1 MNPLVVVS
9 SLPTCP
15 PPVPPAP
22 LLPPA
27 FALTGTGPV
36 VSISALPEPEVDH
49 EPVATLRVVPPA
61 RNRAAKAPFIVLV
74 LGLLGGG
81 LVSLLLI
88 NTALSQ
94 GAFAVQKLQ
103 KTNIG
108 LIEQQQQ
115 LSKSLA
121 DADQPGALA
130 GRALALGMVP
140 GGAPAF
146 LRLPD
151 GKVLGSPKV
160 AVPLPKP
167 TPSVSVTPSVTATPT
182 TPASPVTSAVVTSAA
197 VTSAAVTTAPVTS
210 AAVTSA
216 AVTSAPVTP
225 KAGAAPTTGKAPA
238 AGKTPTAG
246 KATTSPAGQ
255 GKTAKAGQSAP
266 ATKGKP

>member
-1 MNPLVVVS
+1 MNPFVVVS

-22 LLPPA
+22 LLPPS

-36 VSISALPEPEVDH
+36 VSISALPEPTVEQ
-49 EPVATLRVVPPA
+49 EPVVALRVVPPA

-94 GAFAVQKLQ
+94 GAFAVQQLQ

-108 LIEQQQQ
+108 LTEQQQQ
-115 LSKSLA
+115 LSKALA
-121 DADQPGALA
+121 DADQPAALA
-130 GRALALGMVP
+130 SKAVALGMVP

-151 GKVLGSPKV
+151 GKVLGTPKV

-167 TPSVSVTPSVTATPT
+167 VPTTSATPSVAPS
-182 TPASPVTSAVVTSAA
+182 ASPSAA
-197 VTSAAVTTAPVTS
+197 TTAP
-210 AAVTSA
+210 AAGATPAAPTKPVAGTTSA
-216 AVTSAPVTP
+216 AVTSAPVTSAAAP
-225 KAGAAPTTGKAPA
+225 PAAVTTPPAAVTTPPAAVTTAPAAPTT
-238 AGKTPTAG
+238 
-246 KATTSPAGQ
+246 PAGQ
-255 GKTAKAGQSAP
+255 GTSTTTGAQAP
-266 ATKGKP
+266 PTKGKP